1 VRERTKYAIRATL
14 WILAVMPAMWFVL
27 TFILR
32 LLGAHTMP
40 FSNYVTLMAV
50 FGTLAIYNFATMT
63 NHADRDGSS

>member
-1 VRERTKYAIRATL
+1 
-14 WILAVMPAMWFVL
+14 
-27 TFILR
+27 
-32 LLGAHTMP
+32 MP